1 MTLRRFA
8 FAALAALSITACAT
22 GGGGTG
28 AEPLPSPQ
36 GREGIT
42 WPTRT
47 REHVDLWLHGF
58 AMLQRDT
65 ARVPFFSPRYRE
77 EVAAYKRSQSISTML
92 DANTEQLRARFAV
105 NRNLES
111 AQFLALYFGS
121 WESMREAIQI
131 FLQVEGD
138 PRRVSNQ
145 TTQQIVAFFAAYFPL
160 ALDRQ
165 WLGLFTRAMEDE
177 RQRYYGSFWAQAQRN
192 RAPARERLDMV
203 WASTYLPKLRG
214 YLDRTGQG
222 SGDFL
227 LSLPLDGEGRTIT
240 GSTVSVGPRLNIIAT
255 TYPETEAEVVNAVYV
270 FAHEASGAVSAGVVR
285 DNTTPAERREGLEAR
300 YQSNA
305 LVRGGE
311 LLLEKVA
318 PELVDGY
325 ARYYLQAAGMS
336 VSSNPRTALASAFP
350 LPPQIVEGLR
360 RQLDIVLGGI

>member
-1 MTLRRFA
+1 
-8 FAALAALSITACAT
+8 
-22 GGGGTG
+22 
-28 AEPLPSPQ
+28 
-36 GREGIT
+36 
-42 WPTRT
+42 
-47 REHVDLWLHGF
+47 
-58 AMLQRDT
+58 
-65 ARVPFFSPRYRE
+65 
-77 EVAAYKRSQSISTML
+77 
-92 DANTEQLRARFAV
+92 
-105 NRNLES
+105 
-111 AQFLALYFGS
+111 
-121 WESMREAIQI
+121 
-131 FLQVEGD
+131 
-138 PRRVSNQ
+138 
-145 TTQQIVAFFAAYFPL
+145 
-160 ALDRQ
+160 
-165 WLGLFTRAMEDE
+165 
-177 RQRYYGSFWAQAQRN
+177 
-192 RAPARERLDMV
+192 MV